1 MNFLVNGDVVKPDSQ
16 QEEEGRTVA
25 VLSLMV
31 ESQHS
36 LEVACT
42 AENSR
47 TQSPLLSDSQTVHT
61 KSKSCTQCLYTVS
74 VHTTQCLYTVSA
86 DFPV

>member
-1 MNFLVNGDVVKPDSQ
+1 MNFLVNGDVVKPDGQ

-31 ESQHS
+31 ETQHS
-36 LEVACT
+36 LELACT

-47 TQSPLLSDSQTVHT
+47 TQSPLSSDSQTVHT
-61 KSKSCTQCLYTVS
+61 KSKSSTQCLYS
-74 VHTTQCLYTVSA
+74 VHSVCT
-86 DFPV
+86 

>member
-61 KSKSCTQCLYTVS
+61 KSESST
-74 VHTTQCLYTVSA
+74 
-86 DFPV
+86 